1 MENNEKV
8 VRTMDDV
15 KKVFVMV
22 NFEDTSGYAVPLTEF
37 QTAIVFDMLGFKMN
51 EKGEIV
57 HATDEEIM
65 KKYGEK
71 K

>member
-15 KKVFVMV
+15 KKVFVLV
-22 NFEDTSGYAVPLTEF
+22 NFDDENGYAVPLTEL
-37 QTAIVFDMLGFKMN
+37 QTALLFDIFGFKTN

-65 KKYGEK
+65 KKYDEEE
-71 K
+71 